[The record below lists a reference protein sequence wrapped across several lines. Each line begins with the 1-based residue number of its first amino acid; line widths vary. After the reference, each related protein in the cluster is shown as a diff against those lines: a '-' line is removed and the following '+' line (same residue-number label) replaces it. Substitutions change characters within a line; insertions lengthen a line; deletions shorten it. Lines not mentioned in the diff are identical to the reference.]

1 MLGMVVHTCN
11 LRAMTAGRAL
21 WPVNLTE
28 LVSSRFSETVLNNKV
43 KTDRRRHLNIHEHG
57 SSYVLA
63 HIYIQTAHRMG
74 ERQEGREGGTKR
86 ITEVVWLHLEGDM
99 WLIMWGSFLLVKEDV
114 VRTPVRT
121 PFQSLDTHRC
131 CSQDPNKKHKS
142 LLLIYLG
149 HFTPERGQV
158 PSVLEIVLLCN

>member
-43 KTDRRRHLNIHEHG
+43 KTDRKRHLNIHEHG

-63 HIYIQTAHRMG
+63 HTYIQTAHRMG
-74 ERQEGREGGTKR
+74 ERQEGREGGRDKENNRSGLVTFR
-86 ITEVVWLHLEGDM
+86 RRHVVDNVGQ
-99 WLIMWGSFLLVKEDV
+99 FLVSERRCSPHTCED
-114 VRTPVRT
+114 P
-121 PFQSLDTHRC
+121 
-131 CSQDPNKKHKS
+131 
-142 LLLIYLG
+142 I
-149 HFTPERGQV
+149 PEPRHT
-158 PSVLEIVLLCN
+158 